1 MSQALSMNHLPA
13 TETEIKDFVELLN
26 LDNSVNQRLDNIISV
41 PELNE
46 FLLVLGSSLTC
57 ALIPLEQATRPAKIL
72 LASGMNKYGKFWR
85 ILQCPGGPFVL
96 QVICQNY
103 CFAFWIQEC

>member
-1 MSQALSMNHLPA
+1 MNHLPA
-13 TETEIKDFVELLN
+13 AETEIQAFVGLLN
-26 LDNSVNQRLDNIISV
+26 LDNSVNQRLDDITSV

-46 FLLVLGSSLTC
+46 FLLVLDSSLTC

-72 LASGMNKYGKFWR
+72 LASGINEYGKSWR

-103 CFAFWIQEC
+103 CFALWLQEC